1 MNVISPK
8 FLHRLEKLQQKS
20 KAGFDSLRIR
30 IPIDGNSLSLYH
42 AGKKGDK
49 ISFGLFGRD
58 LLATSLMVQGTQMMR
73 ETIHF
78 VCVTLGR
85 KLDPITG
92 EEPGRGIH
100 EFSPVMMRG
109 RLTHYN
115 AAEVSLLLLIVAA
128 KYWWMTADD
137 AFIREEKQGLIA
149 AMKYL
154 RAHMHDGLF
163 LENPQRCGAVR
174 YALRATY
181 WKDSTL
187 PGHTDPEYPVAY
199 TLVQAEAIAA
209 LRSAAKLAETLSIS
223 DQAEELRIMAD
234 KATEHLFTDLWDE
247 EANYPLLA
255 RDRTGKIHGVSSDA
269 LHMLAYLQKEAVPP
283 EKLAGIVKGARQLTT
298 PYGYRTY
305 APGQIDYLP
314 TAYHL
319 GAIWP
324 FEQVFIAR
332 GAIVHELP
340 EIFGIAL
347 RAIDALE
354 ELGFAELYYWDEKSG
369 LGKTETAEAE
379 GCDLQLWSLAVPGA
393 FSHLLTNGA

>member
-1 MNVISPK
+1 MNAVSPGL
-8 FLHRLEKLQQKS
+8 LHHLERLQQES

-49 ISFGLFGRD
+49 VRFGLFGRD
-58 LLATSLMVQGTQMMR
+58 LLTTSLMVQETQMMQ

-78 VCVTLGR
+78 ACATLGR
-85 KLDPITG
+85 KLDPVTG

-100 EFSPVMMRG
+100 EFSPFMMRG

-128 KYWWMTADD
+128 KYWLMTADD
-137 AFIREEKQGLIA
+137 AFIREEEQELIA
-149 AMKYL
+149 AMAYL
-154 RAHMHDGLF
+154 RTHMHDGLF
-163 LENPQRCGAVR
+163 LEDPQRCGAEH

-209 LRSAAKLAETLSIS
+209 LRAAAKLADPLGIS
-223 DQAEELRIMAD
+223 DQAEELCIMAD
-234 KATEHLFTDLWDE
+234 KATEHLFTNLWDE
-247 EANYPLLA
+247 RANYPLLA
-255 RDRTGKIHGVSSDA
+255 RDRTGKIYGISSDA
-269 LHMLAYLQKEAVPP
+269 LHMLAYLQKEDIPP

-305 APGQIDYLP
+305 APGQIDYSP

-324 FEQVFIAR
+324 FEQAFIAR

-347 RAIDALE
+347 RTIDALE

-369 LGKTETAEAE
+369 LGKTEAAEAE
-379 GCDLQLWSLAVPGA
+379 GCDLQLWSLAVPGT
-393 FSHLLTNGA
+393 FLHLLTNGA

>member
-1 MNVISPK
+1 
-8 FLHRLEKLQQKS
+8 
-20 KAGFDSLRIR
+20 
-30 IPIDGNSLSLYH
+30 
-42 AGKKGDK
+42 
-49 ISFGLFGRD
+49 
-58 LLATSLMVQGTQMMR
+58 
-73 ETIHF
+73 
-78 VCVTLGR
+78 
-85 KLDPITG
+85 
-92 EEPGRGIH
+92 
-100 EFSPVMMRG
+100 
-109 RLTHYN
+109 
-115 AAEVSLLLLIVAA
+115 
-128 KYWWMTADD
+128 MTADD
-137 AFIREEKQGLIA
+137 AFIREEKQGLMA
-149 AMKYL
+149 AMTYL

-305 APGQIDYLP
+305 APGQLEYAPDS
-314 TAYHL
+314 YHL

-324 FEQVFIAR
+324 FEQFFIAK
-332 GAIVHELP
+332 GALIHEQE
-340 EIFGIAL
+340 EILGVSL
-347 RAIDALE
+347 RVMRVLE
-354 ELGFAELYYWDEKSG
+354 KLGFPELAYWD
-369 LGKTETAEAE
+369 GKELTAG
-379 GCDLQLWSLAVPGA
+379 GCDLQLWSVALPQA
-393 FSHLLTNGA
+393 FYELLSQRISRSSSGTRLWIGCSGEDYQPIDRK

>member
-1 MNVISPK
+1 MNVVSPEL
-8 FLHRLEKLQQKS
+8 LHHLERLQQES

-49 ISFGLFGRD
+49 VRFGLFGRD
-58 LLATSLMVQGTQMMR
+58 LLTTSLMVQETQMMQ

-78 VCVTLGR
+78 VCATLGR
-85 KLDPITG
+85 KLDPVTG

-100 EFSPVMMRG
+100 EFSPFMMRG

-128 KYWWMTADD
+128 KYWLITADD
-137 AFIREEKQGLIA
+137 AFIREEEQGLIA
-149 AMKYL
+149 AMTYL

-163 LENPQRCGAVR
+163 LEDPQRCGAER
-174 YALRATY
+174 YALRVTY

-209 LRSAAKLAETLSIS
+209 LRAAAKLAEPLSIS

-255 RDRTGKIHGVSSDA
+255 RGRTGKIRGISSDA

-324 FEQVFIAR
+324 FEQAFIAR
-332 GAIVHELP
+332 ATEVHELP
-340 EIFGIAL
+340 EVYAVNY
-347 RAIDALE
+347 RVIDAME
-354 ELGFAELYYWDEKSG
+354 ELGYPELFYWGEDQG
-369 LGKTETAEAE
+369 LEGPGVVPGG
-379 GCDLQLWSLAVPGA
+379 GCDLQLWSLAVPEM
-393 FSHLLTNGA
+393 LLSVFDRA

>member
-1 MNVISPK
+1 MNVVSPEL
-8 FLHRLEKLQQKS
+8 LHHLERLQQES

-30 IPIDGNSLSLYH
+30 IPIAKNILTLYH

-49 ISFGLFGRD
+49 VRFGLFGRD
-58 LLATSLMVQGTQMMR
+58 LLTTSLMVQETQMMQ

-78 VCVTLGR
+78 VCATLGR
-85 KLDPITG
+85 KLDPVTG

-100 EFSPVMMRG
+100 EVSPVMIRG

-128 KYWWMTADD
+128 KYWSMTANGS
-137 AFIREEKQGLIA
+137 FTQEERQGLIA
-149 AMKYL
+149 ALAYL

-163 LENPQRCGAVR
+163 LEDPQRCGAEC

-187 PGHTDPEYPVAY
+187 PGHTDPEYPVSY

-209 LRSAAKLAETLSIS
+209 LRAATKLAEPLGIS
-223 DQAEELRIMAD
+223 DQAEELRIMAN
-234 KATEHLFTDLWDE
+234 KATERLFTDLWDD

-255 RDRTGKIHGVSSDA
+255 RDRKGKINGISSDA
-269 LHMLAYLQKEAVPP
+269 LHMLAYLQKEAVPAG
-283 EKLAGIVKGARQLTT
+283 KLAGIVERARQLTT

-305 APGQIDYLP
+305 APGQIDYAP

-340 EIFGIAL
+340 KILGIAL
-347 RAIDALE
+347 RTIDALE
-354 ELGFAELYYWDEKSG
+354 ELGFAELYYWEEGRG
-369 LGKTETAEAE
+369 LAEAAAADAE
-379 GCDLQLWSLAVPGA
+379 GCDLQLWSLSVPGA
-393 FSHLLTNGA
+393 FLHLLTDGA